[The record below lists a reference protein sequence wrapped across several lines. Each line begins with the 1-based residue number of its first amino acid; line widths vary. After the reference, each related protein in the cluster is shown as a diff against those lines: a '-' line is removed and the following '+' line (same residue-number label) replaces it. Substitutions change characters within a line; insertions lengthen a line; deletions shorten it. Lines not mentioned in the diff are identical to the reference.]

1 MEGQKVDPLS
11 GKLYSEVDLQPRK
24 LLSKG
29 DQEEEEGEEEDD
41 EEQPTVSN

>member
-29 DQEEEEGEEEDD
+29 DQEEEEKEEGVEGARWKRD
-41 EEQPTVSN
+41 